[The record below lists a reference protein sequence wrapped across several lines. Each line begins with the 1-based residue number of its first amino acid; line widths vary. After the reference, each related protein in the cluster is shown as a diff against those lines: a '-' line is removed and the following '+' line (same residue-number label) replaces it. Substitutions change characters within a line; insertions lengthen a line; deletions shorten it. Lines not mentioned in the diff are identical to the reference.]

1 LSIVGEHSSLGGV
14 KYVRTKLKFLIVAV
28 ILISLS
34 AGALML
40 GGQRGEVKTE
50 AKTIQIGSVEEV
62 KLIVVVDNYPDSGL
76 KTAWGLSILAK
87 TPKNTILFD
96 TGPDPNVLRDNL
108 KKLKV
113 DPSEI
118 DFVVISHEHW
128 DHVGGLS
135 YIAKVRPGLK
145 VYVPKGAAGRIG
157 VHGLDIEEVGET
169 MKVAEGVAVIGWLY
183 GPPAEEALAINVEG
197 RGLVILVGC
206 SHPGVAN
213 IVAKAKNDLGVK
225 PYLVLG
231 GFHMRG
237 ASELTCRETVKRLIE
252 LGTERIAPIHCSG
265 DMIRSILEREY
276 SRNWL
281 KCHVGS
287 VINVSAS
294 AP

>member
-1 LSIVGEHSSLGGV
+1 M
-14 KYVRTKLKFLIVAV
+14 RAKLKFLIAAI
-28 ILISLS
+28 ILITLS
-34 AGALML
+34 AGALIFS
-40 GGQRGEVKTE
+40 GQREEVETE
-50 AKTIQIGSVEEV
+50 TRTIRIGSVKGV
-62 KLIVVVDNYPDSGL
+62 KLIVVVDNYPDSEL
-76 KTAWGLSILAK
+76 ETAWGLSILAK

-108 KKLKV
+108 KRLGV
-113 DPSEI
+113 DPGEI

-128 DHVGGLS
+128 DHIGGLS
-135 YIAKVRPGLK
+135 YIAEARPGLR
-145 VYVPKGAAGRIG
+145 VYVPKGAAERIR
-157 VHGLDIEEVGET
+157 VHGLDIEEVDKT
-169 MKVAEGVAVIGWLY
+169 MEVAEGVAVIGWLY

-231 GFHMRG
+231 GFHMAG
-237 ASELTCRETVKRLIE
+237 ASELRCRETVERLIE
-252 LGTERIAPIHCSG
+252 LGVEKIAPIHCSG

-276 SRNWL
+276 SPNWL

-287 VINVSAS
+287 VVEISTS
-294 AP
+294 TP